1 MDVQTFTL
9 DFANQFQDIEIS
21 SVKFQTEFRQ
31 LSTWDSLTGMAVLVM
46 IEEKYNVEISPADF
60 RNLKTVEDVY
70 KFILSK
76 LTK

>member
-9 DFANQFQDIEIS
+9 DFANQFQDIDIS
-21 SVKFQTEFRQ
+21 SVRFQTEFRQ

-46 IEEKYNVEISPADF
+46 IEEKYNVAISPTDF

-70 KFILSK
+70 KYILGRSAS
-76 LTK
+76 